1 MSELSFLL
9 DNKSKK
15 LIAIFKYTLENK
27 EAFTFSLIREK
38 LTEENLDNLFFPEN
52 SLHQLTKMCN
62 ESIDSFQLEIGE
74 LKDASCTIDIS
85 LDEMTA
91 TLLIN
96 PAFGGKPLMITDI
109 KNSLKQAGIIY
120 GVISDQEME
129 QRLQENASNFI
140 IASGLI
146 PIDGIDTQFVSLVP
160 DIIERPQIE
169 DDCICDFRNI
179 SSIVIVQEGDAL
191 MRRIPS
197 VQGEKGYNVF
207 GKLLNCYNGIE
218 IPFSQNLQGV
228 CIAPDDT
235 DVLLSTL
242 TGTATLIQHGI
253 IVLPLL
259 VVDEVSLKTGNIDF
273 AGSVVVLGNV
283 EAGMKISALNDVNI
297 EGNVESASIECGGIL
312 TVYNFVQNSSL
323 RANKNVFLQ
332 GGANSTKITSHA
344 SINVTFS
351 EYSHIEAGL
360 NITIG
365 DFSLNSNLF
374 AGNRIAV
381 GQITSS
387 RQNKKSIIG
396 GIAWAMLEIKA
407 KIIGVNTEVPT
418 IISVGSNPNIQQ
430 RVDELDN
437 LIAENDKK
445 QKQINNLF
453 EHINVQ
459 KSSNDEFKQADLQ
472 KKLKLNFAK
481 LLSERESYD
490 IEYLKLHENT
500 EKLHLARVVADKN
513 VHVGCEIQISGL
525 AHKIREPLGQ
535 SIFRNIEGEI
545 TVTNK
550 LSSLIRNA
558 PSIKF

>member
-38 LTEENLDNLFFPEN
+38 LTEENLDNLFFSEN

-146 PIDGIDTQFVSLVP
+146 PMDGIDTQFVSLVP

-387 RQNKKSIIG
+387 RQNKKAIIG

>member
-387 RQNKKSIIG
+387 RQNKKAIIG